1 MSKNVCLGIKI
12 WFGIVFHFMVNNYDL
27 FFFGLKCGNKFEK
40 NGIKMVNK
48 LNEKT
53 R

>member
-1 MSKNVCLGIKI
+1 MIC
-12 WFGIVFHFMVNNYDL
+12 
-27 FFFGLKCGNKFEK
+27 FFGLKCGNKFEK